1 MVERVL
7 FPGRF
12 QPFHKG
18 HLWALERL
26 LSEFDE
32 VVIVIG
38 SAQEGFTCRNPF
50 TAGERAEMIA
60 EVLKELKAR
69 DRAWLIPVPDL
80 NMPMAW
86 ASHVLGLAPR
96 VKAVATGNQHVLLLY
111 KWLGINTVELELLEP
126 EKFNGTFIRQL
137 MLNGDG
143 AWAGLVP
150 EPIARYIITIDG
162 VNRVRRVCK
171 VEGANR
177 N

>member
-1 MVERVL
+1 MASRVL

-26 LSEFDE
+26 LREFDE
-32 VVIVIG
+32 VVIAIG

-60 EVLKELKAR
+60 GLLKELGVR

-86 ASHVLGLAPR
+86 ASHVLGLVPR
-96 VKAVATGNQHVLLLY
+96 VKAVASGNQHVLLLY
-111 KWLGINTVELELLEP
+111 KWLGVETLELELLEP

-137 MLNGDG
+137 MLNGDRT
-143 AWAGLVP
+143 WADLVP
-150 EPIARYIITIDG
+150 GPIAEYILAIDG
-162 VNRVRRVCK
+162 VNRVKRVCR